1 MRRRQAP
8 RGVEQLGPRPPVVLR
23 RLVVLRPLVVLRRL
37 VVLADLAPAKRAD
50 HGRRFARSGLPIV
63 VLEARRSK
71 DATQFG
77 NFFSLANVA

>member
-8 RGVEQLGPRPPVVLR
+8 RGVEQLGPRPP
-23 RLVVLRPLVVLRRL
+23 VVLRRL

>member
-1 MRRRQAP
+1 M
-8 RGVEQLGPRPPVVLR
+8 VLR
-23 RLVVLRPLVVLRRL
+23 RRVVLRPPVVLRRL